1 MLKRNLVGAVLA
13 VALLGVR
20 CGGSPVR
27 PTVPPPPEAPKI
39 GCPAAQSIQSL
50 DGLPVS
56 VTYAPA
62 TVVGGSLPITVA
74 CTPDSGSS
82 FPVGSTTV
90 ICTVTDGWQKTDACT
105 FAITVLAPP
114 RISATK
120 FVAFG
125 DSITRGDVAVG
136 TIHLLASPRTSYPVS
151 LRDLLVRR
159 YTAQSIVVVNAGLGG
174 ERVTTDG
181 RIRLQSVLTRERPEV
196 LLLQEG
202 VNDLNSLGAAGIP
215 NVITALRSMV
225 RDAKNQGVGVFLG
238 TLLPQR
244 PGGSRAHSAGL
255 IPYTNDLIRAM
266 AATEGA
272 DLVDLYEGFGGVA
285 GSLIG
290 DDGLHPNTAGYEK
303 MAEIFFDAMHAKL
316 EVPQA
321 TSSSSDSRVQSDSW

>member
-1 MLKRNLVGAVLA
+1 MLTRNPVAALLA
-13 VALLGVR
+13 VALLAGG

-27 PTVPPPPEAPKI
+27 PTNPPPPEAPEI
-39 GCPAAQSIQSL
+39 SCPATQSIQSS

-56 VTYAPA
+56 VTYEPA
-62 TVVGGSLPITVA
+62 TVVGGSLPMTVA

-90 ICTVTDGWQKTDACT
+90 TCTVTDGWQKTDACT

-125 DSITRGDVAVG
+125 DSITEGDLAVG
-136 TIHLLASPRTSYPVS
+136 TSFLIASALTSYPVS
-151 LRDLLVRR
+151 LRGLLARR

-174 ERVTTDG
+174 ERATTDG
-181 RIRLQSVLTRERPEV
+181 RLRLPSVLTRERPEV

-215 NVITALRSMV
+215 NLITALRSMV
-225 RDAKNQGVGVFLG
+225 RDAKSRGVRVFLG

-244 PGGSRAHSAGL
+244 PGGSRAHSYEL
-255 IPYTNDLIRAM
+255 IPSTNDLIRSL
-266 AATEGA
+266 AAAEGA
-272 DLVDLYEGFGGVA
+272 DLVDLYQGFGGVA

-303 MAEIFFDAMHAKL
+303 MAEIFFDALRGKL
-316 EVPQA
+316 EVPQ
-321 TSSSSDSRVQSDSW
+321 TSSSSFR